1 MKTRILLT
9 IALLVCIATL
19 SSAQIIKNALML
31 GGAANFYSTSNPQ
44 TQYNVYQFKSAYTNV
59 QIGKVVKE
67 NTAVGLILSYTYSN
81 QHPKNFPD
89 SSFSKYNE
97 YRVGLFYRKYKK
109 LLKEL
114 YFFGEVDASY
124 IYSQNSQGTLQ
135 DGSDMSKIIS
145 NGGAIS
151 FVPGISY
158 GICKRLQLEL
168 LMPSIIS
175 LTYQSSKI
183 NYNAPIPSNINTK
196 GNNFSF
202 NANLNSNFLSN
213 FGIGFK
219 FLLGKK
225 G

>member
-1 MKTRILLT
+1 MKAKILLT
-9 IALLVCIATL
+9 TTLLFCIFTL
-19 SSAQIIKNALML
+19 SNAQIIKNTLLL

-44 TQYNVYQFKSAYTNV
+44 VQYNAYQFKSAYTNV
-59 QIGKVVKE
+59 QIGKAVKE
-67 NTAVGLILSYTYSN
+67 NTVVGLILSYTYSN

-89 SSFSKYNE
+89 SSFGKYNE
-97 YRVGLFYRKYKK
+97 YRVGVFYRKYKK

-135 DGSDMSKIIS
+135 NGSDKTKIIS
-145 NGGAIS
+145 NGGAVS

-168 LMPSIIS
+168 SMPSIIS

-183 NYNAPIPSNINTK
+183 NYNTPMPSNINTK

-202 NANLNSNFLSN
+202 NANLNPNFLSN

-219 FLLGKK
+219 FLLGKQD
-225 G
+225 

>member
-1 MKTRILLT
+1 MLVYQVHKLLKTR
-9 IALLVCIATL
+9 CC
-19 SSAQIIKNALML
+19 S
-31 GGAANFYSTSNPQ
+31 GGPINFYTTSNPQ
-44 TQYNVYQFKSAYTNV
+44 PQYNAYQFKSAYTNV
-59 QIGKVVKE
+59 QIGTAVKE
-67 NTAVGLILSYTYSN
+67 NTVVGLILSYTYSN

-89 SSFSKYNE
+89 SSFSEYNE

-114 YFFGEVDASY
+114 YLFGEVDASY
-124 IYSQNSQGTLQ
+124 NYSQNTQGTLQ
-135 DGSDMSKIIS
+135 DGSDMMKIIS
-145 NGGAIS
+145 NGGAVS

-168 LMPSIIS
+168 SMPSIIS
-175 LTYQSSKI
+175 LSYQSSKI
-183 NYNAPIPSNINTK
+183 NYNTPVPSNINTK
-196 GNNFSF
+196 GDNFSF

-219 FLLGKK
+219 FLLGKQ